1 MKNQRIQMIFGAI
14 VIAALI
20 FQAVCISA
28 SFNKNR
34 ELEASVRR
42 LDTQQNQQ
50 LSQDSLNA
58 LGAVGMSQPAV
69 SVTEK
74 KIYFPELKLVV
85 PLSDDAVSIL
95 YSGRQVGSGQ
105 TTYDITNRTLVSLP
119 ATGYQTQFSCTPV
132 RLSFEAKANPFN
144 QNEKTNAAVTLAD
157 GRTLQI
163 YTYTNKAC
171 QPQWDAAKVD
181 PAAIA
186 QLFAKATSY

>member
-1 MKNQRIQMIFGAI
+1 MKKQQIQIAFGVI
-14 VIAALI
+14 VVAALI
-20 FQAVCISA
+20 FQALCISA

-42 LDTQQNQQ
+42 LDTQQSQQ
-50 LSQDSLNA
+50 LSQDSLSALNA
-58 LGAVGMSQPAV
+58 IGMSQPAV

-74 KIYFPELKLVV
+74 KIYFPELKLVL
-85 PLSDDAVSIL
+85 PLSDEATSLL
-95 YSGRQVGSGQ
+95 YSSRQVGSGQ
-105 TTYDITNRTLVSLP
+105 TTYDITNRALASLP
-119 ATGYQTQFSCTPV
+119 AAGYQVQFSCTPV

-144 QNEKTNAAVTLAD
+144 PNEKTNPAVSLAD

-163 YTYTNKAC
+163 YTYANKAC
-171 QPQWDAAKVD
+171 QPQWDAVKVD